1 MNVIFNKVSHFFP
14 TVICRDNMFDVSVD
28 MFKVVIGYSYVC
40 VLSVSQAQKVNL
52 ARITREDFSVTLRT
66 PVVNF
71 PGSPVVKTDAS
82 TAGRMGLIPN

>member
-1 MNVIFNKVSHFFP
+1 M
-14 TVICRDNMFDVSVD
+14 
-28 MFKVVIGYSYVC
+28 
-40 VLSVSQAQKVNL
+40 NL